1 MPSRQRRL
9 STLLA
14 LLALLPAAVPS
25 AEAQRREYRFELGA
39 GAALT
44 SFASVTDLDAGFG
57 GAAWLGYWFPIN
69 LGLEVDASTSSATT
83 AAGST
88 TDVLSVTGAV
98 LYNFRSGES
107 SSFFLKAGLGTAR
120 YGDSC
125 PAVSVPGG
133 GPCGSASTVVV
144 GGGFRAALSTAVQLR
159 GAIDYQRNSDATAF
173 GNILTTLGLSF
184 LPGSRPLLDA
194 DSDRVFDRKDKCPN
208 TPVGAIV
215 NKQGCP
221 SDTDADGV
229 PDGIDRCPGT
239 PQGATVDA
247 VGCPSDGDK
256 DGVVDGVDQ
265 CEGTAAGA
273 QVDATGCPTDSDKD
287 GVADGLDRCPE
298 TPAGAT
304 VDALGCPS
312 DGDNDKVPDGV
323 DQCPSSPPGSP
334 VNPVGCPEALGAA
347 ARGMGP
353 WTLPGTAFAP
363 STSTIGAAGVPV
375 LDSLVALL
383 RTYPGTYL
391 DIVGHADEGQTPAA
405 NLQLAADRADAVRN
419 YLLRSG
425 VRPEQ
430 LQASGEGVQG
440 VAPSPSAGALP
451 ENRRVDIR
459 VIAPPAP

>member
-1 MPSRQRRL
+1 MPAPRARL
-9 STLLA
+9 VLFLA
-14 LLALLPAAVPS
+14 LLFLMAPTLH
-25 AEAQRREYRFELGA
+25 AQRREYHFELGA
-39 GAALT
+39 GGALT

-57 GAAWLGYWFPIN
+57 GAFWLGYWFPIN
-69 LGLEVDASTSSATT
+69 VGLEVEGNTASAQT

-88 TDVLSVTGAV
+88 TDVQSITGSL
-98 LYNFRSGES
+98 LYNFRAGES
-107 SSFFLKAGLGTAR
+107 SSLFLKAGLGTTK

-125 PAVSVPGG
+125 PTVSVPGS
-133 GPCGSASTVVV
+133 GPCGSASAFVL
-144 GGGFRAALSTAVQLR
+144 GGGFRAAFSPAVMLR
-159 GAIDYQRNSDATAF
+159 GGIDYQRNSDETAF
-173 GNILTTLGLSF
+173 GNILATLGLSF

-194 DSDRVFDRKDKCPN
+194 DQDGVYDRKDKCPA
-208 TPVGAIV
+208 TPIGAIV

-221 SDTDADGV
+221 SDTDADAV

-239 PQGATVDA
+239 PAGATVDA
-247 VGCPSDGDK
+247 VGCPSDTDK

-265 CEGTAAGA
+265 CEGTAAGS
-273 QVDATGCPTDSDKD
+273 QVDVTGCATDADKD

-312 DGDNDKVPDGV
+312 DADNDKVPDGV
-323 DQCPSSPPGSP
+323 DQCPASPPGQP
-334 VNPVGCPEALGAA
+334 VDPVGCPVAPGAA
-347 ARGMGP
+347 ARGVGP
-353 WTLPGTAFAP
+353 WAVPGTAFAP
-363 STSTIGAAGVPV
+363 LSSTIGAAGVPV
-375 LDSLVALL
+375 LDSLVSLL

-391 DIVGHADEGQTPAA
+391 DIVGHADEAQTPAA
-405 NLQLAADRADAVRN
+405 TLQLAADRADAVRN

-440 VAPSPSAGALP
+440 VAPSPAAGTLP

-459 VIAPPAP
+459 IIAPPAP